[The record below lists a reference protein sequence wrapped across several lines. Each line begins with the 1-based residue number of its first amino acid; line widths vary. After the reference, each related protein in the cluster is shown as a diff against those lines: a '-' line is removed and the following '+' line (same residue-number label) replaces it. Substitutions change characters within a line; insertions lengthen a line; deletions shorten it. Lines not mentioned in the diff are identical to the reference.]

1 MDPLRPIRKFDQL
14 QQRHTALAVPAATVK
29 KFMDDDASTFAVA
42 IAFYAFLAVFPLL
55 LLFVT
60 ILGYVLAG
68 DQSLMDSVRN
78 SVLGNFPVI
87 GSTLEHHRLKGNVLA
102 LVAGVLLLLW
112 SSLNVTG
119 RVSNVFDHVWAIPRH
134 DRDNFIQQK
143 LRGLMLISVLGLLF
157 VVAAGAS
164 GVVSNGLGGPA
175 LKAFGI
181 IVSILVDV
189 GVFVAAFRFLCSEP
203 PEWRELLPGA
213 IVAAFLWEVLQLL
226 GGVYIDHIKRSASAY
241 GTFALVLGILAWLHL
256 GAQMTVYCAEFN
268 TVLAKRAW
276 PRALLGGPY
285 RDPEPRSGTS
295 ARDQ

>member
-1 MDPLRPIRKFDQL
+1 MDLLRPIRKFDQL
-14 QQRHTALAVPAATVK
+14 QQKHTALAVPAATIK

-42 IAFYAFLAVFPLL
+42 VAFYGFLAVFPLL

-60 ILGYVLAG
+60 ILGYLLAG
-68 DQSLMDSVRN
+68 DQSLLDSVRN

-87 GSTLEHHRLKGNVLA
+87 GTALERHRLKGSALA
-102 LVAGVLLLLW
+102 LVAGVALLLW

-119 RVSNVFDHVWAIPRH
+119 RATNAFDHVWAIPRH
-134 DRDNFIQQK
+134 QRDNYFQKK
-143 LRGLMLISVLGLLF
+143 LRGLLLISVLGVLF
-157 VVAAGAS
+157 VIAS
-164 GVVSNGLGGPA
+164 GTSGIVSSGLGGPA

-181 IVSILVDV
+181 IVSILVNV
-189 GVFVAAFRFLCSEP
+189 GVFLAAFRFLCSEP
-203 PEWRELLPGA
+203 PKWRELLPGA
-213 IVAAFLWEVLQLL
+213 VVAAFLWEALQVV
-226 GGVYIDHIKRSASAY
+226 GGIYINHIKHTDSAY

-285 RDPEPRSGTS
+285 TDAGASERLSGS
-295 ARDQ
+295 

>member
-1 MDPLRPIRKFDQL
+1 MDLLRPIRKFDQL
-14 QQRHTALAVPAATVK
+14 QQKHTVLAVPAATIK

-42 IAFYAFLAVFPLL
+42 VAFYAFLAVFPLL

-60 ILGYVLAG
+60 ILGYVLSG
-68 DQSLMDSVRN
+68 DRSLMDSVRD

-87 GSTLEHHRLKGNVLA
+87 GTALERHRLKGSALA
-102 LVAGVLLLLW
+102 LVAGVALLLW

-119 RVSNVFDHVWAIPRH
+119 RVTNAFDHVWDVPRH
-134 DRDNFIQQK
+134 ERHNFVQKK
-143 LRGLMLISVLGLLF
+143 LRGLLLISVLGVLF
-157 VVAAGAS
+157 VIASGAS
-164 GVVSNGLGGPA
+164 GVVSGGLGGPA

-181 IVSILVDV
+181 IVSILVNV
-189 GVFVAAFRFLCSEP
+189 GVFLAAFRFLSSEP
-203 PEWRELLPGA
+203 PEWRDLMPGA
-213 IVAAFLWEVLQLL
+213 IVAAFLWEALQLL
-226 GGVYIDHIKRSASAY
+226 GGVYINHIKHSESAY

-285 RDPEPRSGTS
+285 RGIGDPGRITDS
-295 ARDQ
+295 